1 MGQEEWTA
9 RPFLWVLMKYA
20 RNLTIA
26 SFVLAAF
33 LAFGRDCPAQGC
45 AMCKTA
51 ATAQSERATKSL
63 NRAII
68 LLLTPPV
75 AIMSSILLFAF
86 RCRNVPHPTTEGDA
100 GEKEEEVSIRS
111 A

>member
-1 MGQEEWTA
+1 
-9 RPFLWVLMKYA
+9 MKHV
-20 RNLTIA
+20 RNLIIA

-33 LAFGRDCPAQGC
+33 LAFGGDCLAQGC
-45 AMCKTA
+45 ALCKTA

-63 NRAII
+63 NRAIL

-86 RCRNVPHPTTEGDA
+86 RCRNAPHPTAEIEAD
-100 GEKEEEVSIRS
+100 EMEEEVSTRS
-111 A
+111 S